1 MKNIHFILIATA
13 GIATALTG
21 CKGTQGITPAQN
33 GETVII
39 EYCAGSEYESS
50 SEYLRASG
58 SATSP
63 DREIAKKMAKNNV
76 RADLGGMIGVTV
88 SAVAENHVNQTSY
101 GDKDQTT
108 GVFNEIANTTVKE
121 TLRGAVPICEKLT
134 QRADGKFVF
143 YIAYELSGEQI
154 SQAYS
159 ERLSNDE
166 RIMAEFNYE
175 NFKETFNAEMAKRQ

>member
-1 MKNIHFILIATA
+1 
-13 GIATALTG
+13 
-21 CKGTQGITPAQN
+21 
-33 GETVII
+33 
-39 EYCAGSEYESS
+39 
-50 SEYLRASG
+50 
-58 SATSP
+58 
-63 DREIAKKMAKNNV
+63 MAKNNV

-154 SQAYS
+154 SAAYS

>member
-50 SEYLRASG
+50 SEYFRASG

-159 ERLSNDE
+159 ESLSNDE